1 MGLIHANLCSSCETR
16 RTKHPSGICCRC
28 RRLAL
33 RTPCIICGS
42 KAKTGQLCYECRK
55 RLEVHKNLDVAISE
69 QQQRLSILKL
79 RKEGM
84 TFREISE
91 AVGLPNSSVYT
102 AYKNMMQFPVDIAPD
117 VIDLLD
123 LQKSEAE

>member
-1 MGLIHANLCSSCETR
+1 MGLIYANLCSSCETR

-28 RRLAL
+28 RRLSL
-33 RTPCIICGS
+33 RTSCIICGS
-42 KAKTGQLCYECRK
+42 KTKKGPLCSECRK
-55 RLEVHKNLDVAISE
+55 RLEVHKTLDAAISE
-69 QQQRLSILKL
+69 QQQRLHILEL
-79 RKEGM
+79 RKGGM
-84 TFREISE
+84 TFQEISD
-91 AVGLPNSSVYT
+91 AVGLAKSTVYS